1 MKKKLLLIA
10 LPAMMALSGCSRV
23 NPQPALNNN
32 ASLDAVVED
41 NVSHDELF
49 GASKELKGPAIRNMN
64 TVNPDFD
71 YDMGYQLHFEE
82 GSVIDSEPDDDDR
95 ISIRFVAALRTNF
108 SKIVWSRGFT
118 SSNGVE
124 KLTYSSHSSLA
135 PDYPELES
143 KVIYTSLSNGNEDQ
157 MVAGEGSYDDCVGFA
172 VYSLTNI
179 PYKDYLNY
187 YLGVSVTLTPAE
199 GAALK
204 SQLCV
209 ITVERDSTDATRCK
223 FNFSVQENEYGFKM
237 LGLVNGVPSSIN
249 ADNPTKGSNAASF
262 TSNFKANDSIIIY
275 QKTENLFKV
284 WDGSSIADDTH
295 FSNNPGPISAKTDG
309 YFTLYLNTVN
319 EIWPEQ
325 FRKKTSIYLRG
336 AAGGGWGNDSGDLG
350 IADDYCFVTDPDNK
364 AVLLGVSLTAGEFK
378 IADQNWSHQWGYT
391 QCKDGG
397 NFWSPNGGNSI
408 IIGGAAANFE
418 AGGDGNIRCK
428 VAGTYNIYLT
438 NNWYVSIELAA

>member
-10 LPAMMALSGCSRV
+10 LPAMMALSGCARV
-23 NPQPALNNN
+23 NLQPALNNN

-71 YDMGYQLHFEE
+71 YDVGYQLHFEE

-118 SSNGVE
+118 SNNGVE
-124 KLTYSSHSSLA
+124 KLTYSSNSSA
-135 PDYPELES
+135 PGYPELES
-143 KVIYTSLSNGNEDQ
+143 KVIYTSLSNGEEDR
-157 MVAGEGSYDDCVGFA
+157 MVAGEGAYDDCVGFA

-179 PYKDYLNY
+179 PYKEYLNY

-223 FNFSVQENEYGFKM
+223 SKLLVQENEYGFKM
-237 LGLVNGVPSSIN
+237 FGLVNGVPGSIN

-262 TSNFKANDSIIIY
+262 TSNFKANDSFIIY

-284 WDGSSIADDTH
+284 WDGTCIDNDTH
-295 FSNNPGPISAKTDG
+295 FSNNAGPISAKTEG
-309 YFTLYLNTVN
+309 YFTLYLNNNMLYPAQYRLNTDYYV
-319 EIWPEQ
+319 
-325 FRKKTSIYLRG
+325 RG
-336 AAGGGWGNDSGDLG
+336 SAAQGWGVEDCVDAYRFL
-350 IADDYCFVTDPDNK
+350 TDPDNK
-364 AVLLGVSLTAGEFK
+364 GVLLNVHLNAGEFK
-378 IADQNWSHQWGYT
+378 IGDASNDWHGYNLGSDRLIGPA
-391 QCKDGG
+391 KDDGHVETT
-397 NFWSPNGGNSI
+397 NGGASQSNI
-408 IIGGAAANFE
+408 KCNH
-418 AGGDGNIRCK
+418 AGY
-428 VAGTYNIYLT
+428 YNLYLT
-438 NNWYVSIELAA
+438 NNDFISIVLVSLDD

>member
-10 LPAMMALSGCSRV
+10 LPAMMALSGCARV

-64 TVNPDFD
+64 PVNPDFD
-71 YDMGYQLHFEE
+71 YDVGYQLHFEE

-95 ISIRFVAALRTNF
+95 ISIRFIAALRTNF

-118 SSNGVE
+118 SSSGVE

-157 MVAGEGSYDDCVGFA
+157 MVAGVGSCSEYVGFA

-187 YLGVSVTLTPAE
+187 YLGVSVALTPAE

-223 FNFSVQENEYGFKM
+223 FNFSVQENDYGFKM
-237 LGLVNGVPSSIN
+237 LGLVNGVPGSID

-262 TSNFKANDSIIIY
+262 TSNFKANDSFIIY

-284 WDGSSIADDTH
+284 WDGTSIANNEH
-295 FSNNPGPISAKTDG
+295 FSDNAGPISAKTEG
-309 YFTLYLNTVN
+309 YFTLYLNNNKLYPTQYRLNTGYFV
-319 EIWPEQ
+319 
-325 FRKKTSIYLRG
+325 RG
-336 AAGGGWGNDSGDLG
+336 DAAQGWGV
-350 IADDYCFVTDPDNK
+350 DDCVDAYRFLTDPDNK
-364 AVLLGVSLTAGEFK
+364 GVLLNVHLNAGKFK
-378 IADQNWSHQWGYT
+378 IGDASSDWSGYNLGSDRLIGPA
-391 QCKDGG
+391 KDDGHVETT
-397 NFWSPNGGNSI
+397 ND
-408 IIGGAAANFE
+408 GASQSDIKCNH
-418 AGGDGNIRCK
+418 AGY
-428 VAGTYNIYLT
+428 YNLYLT
-438 NNWYVSIELAA
+438 NNDFISIVLVSLD